1 MLSHSDTVQRY
12 TKHTHMHMYVYRYTY
27 KYIYIYVYVFDSM
40 CVHIYLTCAY
50 VQIHT
55 YIDA

>member
-27 KYIYIYVYVFDSM
+27 KYIYVYVFDSM

>member
-1 MLSHSDTVQRY
+1 MYIDT
-12 TKHTHMHMYVYRYTY
+12 HTSI
-27 KYIYIYVYVFDSM
+27 YIYIYVYVFDSM